1 MMSRR
6 GGLLPPG
13 PMSRVR
19 SHDDTIVWAV
29 PGLGVSLTSCAMAR
43 RRRQSMIETARNA
56 VPRPNGAGVRVP

>member
-1 MMSRR
+1 
-6 GGLLPPG
+6 
-13 PMSRVR
+13 VR